1 MLKLKCIVDEIG
13 RLTSEVVK
21 TIMDKDNTGSYIL
34 LDVRQPQ
41 EYNEGHIPGAMLIP
55 LGKLE
60 ARQNEI
66 DRSKKI
72 ITYCRSGHRSLAAA
86 ITLCELGFEQLYHI
100 EGGILNWPY
109 KTISGTFEVEPELI
123 VESAT
128 VRDVFMLGMQL
139 EKGLYNFYTT
149 AIKKTRVTKIKSILK
164 ILANAEDGHM
174 QRLYRRA
181 TDILGDNSL
190 APFEQ
195 LTGELEGDY
204 MEGGTKVHPALEIQ
218 EIKFIDKHEILEKAL
233 EKEYLSYDFYKKAAA
248 LVNNTDAKTLLH
260 ELAIEERNHADILIR
275 QLEQQLG

>member
-1 MLKLKCIVDEIG
+1 MLKLECIVDEIG
-13 RLTSEVVK
+13 KLTPEVVK

-60 ARQNEI
+60 MRQNEI
-66 DRSKKI
+66 DRNKKI
-72 ITYCRSGHRSLAAA
+72 IIYCRSGHRSLAAA
-86 ITLCELGFEQLYHI
+86 ITLCELGFEHIYHI

-109 KTISGTFEVEPELI
+109 KTISGTHKVEPELI
-123 VESAT
+123 TEPAT
-128 VRDVFMLGMQL
+128 IRDVLMLGMRL
-139 EKGLYNFYTT
+139 EKGLYTFYTT
-149 AIKKTRVTKIKSILK
+149 AMKKTRALKIKNILR

-181 TDILGDNSL
+181 TDILGKDAL

-195 LTGELEGDY
+195 LITELEADY
-204 MEGGTKVHPALEIQ
+204 MEGGTRVHPALEIQ
-218 EIKFIDKHEILEKAL
+218 EIKFTDKHEILEIAL

-248 LVNNTDAKTLLH
+248 LVDNADAKTLLH

-275 QLEQQLG
+275 QLEQQLR

>member
-1 MLKLKCIVDEIG
+1 MLKLKCIVDEMG
-13 RLTSEVVK
+13 KLTPEVVK

-41 EYNEGHIPGAMLIP
+41 EYNERHIPGAMLVP

-66 DRSKKI
+66 DRNKKVI
-72 ITYCRSGHRSLAAA
+72 IYCRSGHRSLAAA
-86 ITLCELGFEQLYHI
+86 IILCELGFEQIYHI

-109 KTISGTFEVEPELI
+109 KTISGSHEVEPDLI
-123 VESAT
+123 TESAT
-128 VRDVFMLGMQL
+128 VHDVFVLGMKL
-139 EKGLYNFYTT
+139 EKGLYNFYKT
-149 AIKKTRVTKIKSILK
+149 AMKKTGVRKLK
-164 ILANAEDGHM
+164 NLLGILANAEEGHI

-181 TDILGDNSL
+181 TDTLGKDSL

-204 MEGGTKVHPALEIQ
+204 MEGGIKVHPALETQ
-218 EIKFIDKHEILEKAL
+218 EIKFKDKHEILELAL

-248 LVNNTDAKTLLH
+248 LVNNANVKTLLH
-260 ELAIEERNHADILIR
+260 ELALEERNHADILIR
-275 QLEQQLG
+275 QLEQQFR

>member
-1 MLKLKCIVDEIG
+1 MLKLNCIVDEIG
-13 RLTSEVVK
+13 KLTPEVVK
-21 TIMDKDNTGSYIL
+21 TIMDKDNTGGYIL

-60 ARQNEI
+60 VRQNEI
-66 DRSKKI
+66 ERNKKV
-72 ITYCRSGHRSLAAA
+72 ITYCRSGYRSLAAA
-86 ITLCELGFEQLYHI
+86 IILCELGFEQIYHI

-109 KTISGTFEVEPELI
+109 ETISGTHEVEPELI
-123 VESAT
+123 AESAT
-128 VRDVFMLGMQL
+128 VRDVFILGMKL
-139 EKGLYNFYTT
+139 EKGLYNFYIT
-149 AIKKTRVTKIKSILK
+149 AMKKTRALKIKNIFK

-181 TDILGDNSL
+181 TYILGEDSL

-204 MEGGTKVHPALEIQ
+204 MEGVTKVHPALETQ
-218 EIKFIDKHEILEKAL
+218 EIKFIDKHEILEAAL

-275 QLEQQLG
+275 QLEQQLR

>member
-1 MLKLKCIVDEIG
+1 MLKLRCIVDEIG
-13 RLTSEVVK
+13 RLTPEVVK
-21 TIMDKDNTGSYIL
+21 TIMDKDNTGGYIL

-60 ARQNEI
+60 VRQNEI
-66 DRSKKI
+66 ERNKKV

-86 ITLCELGFEQLYHI
+86 ITLCELGFEQIYHI

-109 KTISGTFEVEPELI
+109 EIISDTHEVESELI
-123 VESAT
+123 AESAT
-128 VRDVFMLGMQL
+128 VRDVFILGMKL
-139 EKGLYNFYTT
+139 EKKLYDFYIT
-149 AIKKTRVTKIKSILK
+149 AMKKTRVLKTKNILR

-181 TDILGDNSL
+181 TDILGEDSL
-190 APFEQ
+190 APYEQ
-195 LTGELEGDY
+195 LTSELEGAY
-204 MEGGTKVHPALEIQ
+204 IEEGTKVHPALETQ
-218 EIKFIDKHEILEKAL
+218 EIKFIDKHEILETAL
-233 EKEYLSYDFYKKAAA
+233 EKEYLSYDFYKKTAA

-275 QLEQQLG
+275 QLEQQLR

>member
-1 MLKLKCIVDEIG
+1 MLKLKCIVDEMG
-13 RLTSEVVK
+13 KLTPEVVK

-41 EYNEGHIPGAMLIP
+41 EYNERHIPGAMLVP

-66 DRSKKI
+66 DRNKKVI
-72 ITYCRSGHRSLAAA
+72 IYCRSGHRSLAAA
-86 ITLCELGFEQLYHI
+86 IILCELGFEQIYHI

-109 KTISGTFEVEPELI
+109 ETISGSHEVEPDLI
-123 VESAT
+123 TESAT
-128 VRDVFMLGMQL
+128 VHDVFVLGMKL
-139 EKGLYNFYTT
+139 EKGLYNFYKT
-149 AIKKTRVTKIKSILK
+149 AMKKTGVRKLK
-164 ILANAEDGHM
+164 NLLGILANAEEGHI

-181 TDILGDNSL
+181 TDTLGKDSL

-204 MEGGTKVHPALEIQ
+204 MEGGIKVHPALETQ
-218 EIKFIDKHEILEKAL
+218 EIKFKDKHEILELAL

-248 LVNNTDAKTLLH
+248 LVNNANVKTLLH
-260 ELAIEERNHADILIR
+260 ELALEERNHADILIR
-275 QLEQQLG
+275 QLEQQFR

>member
-1 MLKLKCIVDEIG
+1 MVKLTCIVDEIG
-13 RLTSEVVK
+13 KLTPEVVK
-21 TIMDKDNTGSYIL
+21 TILDKDNTGNYIL

-55 LGKLE
+55 LGTLE

-66 DRSKKI
+66 DRNKKI

-86 ITLCELGFEQLYHI
+86 ITLCELGFGQIYHI

-109 KTISGTFEVEPELI
+109 ETISGTQEMEPELI
-123 VESAT
+123 TESANI
-128 VRDVFMLGMQL
+128 RDIFMLGMKL
-139 EKGLYNFYTT
+139 ERGLYNFYTT
-149 AIKKTRVTKIKSILK
+149 AMKKTRVEKIKNILK

-181 TDILGDNSL
+181 TDILGKDSL
-190 APFEQ
+190 APLEQ
-195 LTGELEGDY
+195 LTSELEGDY
-204 MEGGTKVHPALEIQ
+204 MEGGTRAHPALEIQ
-218 EIKFIDKHEILEKAL
+218 EIKFRDKHEILEMSL

-248 LVNNTDAKTLLH
+248 LVNNADAKTLLH

-275 QLEQQLG
+275 QLEQQFR